1 MEAITA
7 QAPQE
12 GQVAKT
18 KAQVVAQ
25 VLPTSKFLQNLA
37 SSLQQ

>member
-1 MEAITA
+1 MEAIA
-7 QAPQE
+7 IEPPQE

-37 SSLQQ
+37 PSLQQ

>member
-1 MEAITA
+1 MEAIA
-7 QAPQE
+7 IEPPQE

-25 VLPTSKFLQNLA
+25 VLPIEIP
-37 SSLQQ
+37 

>member
-1 MEAITA
+1 MEAIAA

-18 KAQVVAQ
+18 PTQAVV
-25 VLPTSKFLQNLA
+25 KFYQPQTFFKILA
-37 SSLQQ
+37 LSLQQ